1 MTKISMLAAAALAAL
16 AAACAGTQSTD
27 SASSTTTTTTQSST
41 TTTQSSMPAQ
51 AAQSAAITDAQLRS
65 YVAARAEV
73 EPLQTG
79 LAAQTPEQ
87 QAQTRTQI
95 AAILQRN
102 NLSAETFNQIAQQAN
117 ADRTFA
123 ARLAAVQPDTF
134 NDTTLRS
141 FAAASVE
148 IEPITRT
155 LATATPEQRTQ
166 ATEQIRQILQR
177 NNLDSATYNAI
188 AARAQSD
195 TAFAARIAALNR
207 PNPSG

>member
-1 MTKISMLAAAALAAL
+1 MTKITMLAVASLAAL
-16 AAACAGTQSTD
+16 AAACAGTQRTEGAGTSTM
-27 SASSTTTTTTQSST
+27 SSTASGSP
-41 TTTQSSMPAQ
+41 SSMPAQ
-51 AAQSAAITDAQLRS
+51 TTQSAAITDAQLRS
-65 YVAARAEV
+65 YVAARGEI
-73 EPLQTG
+73 EPLQTS
-79 LAAQTPEQ
+79 LATQTPEQ
-87 QAQTRTQI
+87 QTQTRAQI

-117 ADRTFA
+117 NDRTFA

-134 NDTTLRS
+134 TDATLRA

-195 TAFAARIAALNR
+195 TTFAARIASLHRA
-207 PNPSG
+207 NPSG